1 MCKIIFF
8 YLSKKKFDKF
18 LLSGVKQ
25 QPSRGNSEIASVDTP
40 LPSIHPGENTV
51 HRIVLDTVLLAI
63 VLVAPFTALA
73 ASISDVDVAGMKLG
87 MSVAE
92 IEEAAAR
99 HGLTIDYRGPGPSFA
114 QRVAIAQGER
124 VAGKD
129 YAAVR
134 ELRLVS
140 ETEDIQVRFVA
151 TPQGE
156 KVYYVTRMLLDRSLK
171 PDALGARFEKQYGEP
186 DIKRDKEW
194 VWGDTSYYA
203 SDRVAPYLE
212 LRIRPMTR
220 SKSMKRPVVQ
230 LTLTD
235 PTIPKRI
242 RAAVNAEN

>member
-1 MCKIIFF
+1 M
-8 YLSKKKFDKF
+8 
-18 LLSGVKQ
+18 
-25 QPSRGNSEIASVDTP
+25 
-40 LPSIHPGENTV
+40 
-51 HRIVLDTVLLAI
+51 HRIALGTVLLA
-63 VLVAPFTALA
+63 VALVAPFTVLA
-73 ASISDVDVAGMKLG
+73 ASISDFDVAGMKLG

-92 IEEAAAR
+92 IEEVAAK

-114 QRVAIAQGER
+114 QRVTIAQGEW

-171 PDALGARFEKQYGEP
+171 PDALGTRFEKQYGEP

-194 VWGDTSYYA
+194 VWGDTAYYPL
-203 SDRVAPYLE
+203 DRKAPYLE
-212 LRIRPMTR
+212 FSIRPMTR

-235 PTIPKRI
+235 PTVPKRVKT
-242 RAAVNAEN
+242 AVDAER